1 MLGGFGAFSSN
12 NPSSNNGS
20 QQFNTMG
27 STGNSIPNMGTN
39 SFGGNGLSTNSFGG
53 NGLGTNTMGGNT
65 FGTNPL
71 GGNGLST
78 NAFGGNT
85 FGTNSLGGNGLS
97 TNTMGGNGLGTNTF
111 GGNGLGTNTFGGN
124 GLGTNMIGGNGLGTN
139 SLGGNG
145 LGTNTMGGNT
155 FGTNSLGGNTF
166 GTNSLGGNGLG
177 TNVMGGNG
185 LGTNM
190 MGGNGLG
197 TNMMGG
203 NTFGTNGQGTNTGI
217 GTPTP
222 QDFTKSR
229 FPTESIKNRESIQ
242 IIPESN
248 KIKREKKKQE
258 VTTPTII
265 NETNENKSKLDDV
278 FDLSRKNT
286 TNEQPLFLRRF
297 NQTFNS
303 PYRRNGMV
311 PLIRPSY
318 INNSTQR
325 QSIYSCNPIGTLNP
339 SYNCNINNSIVT
351 SIPGNI
357 SRNSILPNTTI
368 NNQTSI
374 LFNNNQQ
381 SVLYGLNQGNNSILS
396 NSPIVQNIKEYA
408 IILSNLTIQ
417 DTPLIINVL
426 SQFGVIVNVIEWKN
440 GVKVIFAD
448 ETVVNYLIDMKKIMI
463 AGKMCYISD
472 PNESFLLKL
481 FDGQTWK
488 SLFSNLFNF
497 LHSIWN

>member
-39 SFGGNGLSTNSFGG
+39 SFGGNGL
-53 NGLGTNTMGGNT
+53 GTNT
-65 FGTNPL
+65 
-71 GGNGLST
+71 
-78 NAFGGNT
+78 FGGST
-85 FGTNSLGGNGLS
+85 FGTNSLGGNGL
-97 TNTMGGNGLGTNTF
+97 
-111 GGNGLGTNTFGGN
+111 
-124 GLGTNMIGGNGLGTN
+124 
-139 SLGGNG
+139 
-145 LGTNTMGGNT
+145 
-155 FGTNSLGGNTF
+155 GTNSLGGNTF

-177 TNVMGGNG
+177 TNTLGGNG
-185 LGTNM
+185 LGTNTF
-190 MGGNGLG
+190 GGNGLG
-197 TNMMGG
+197 TNTMGG
-203 NTFGTNGQGTNTGI
+203 NNTLGTNTLGGNTIGINGQGTNTGTGI
-217 GTPTP
+217 GTSTP

-325 QSIYSCNPIGTLNP
+325 QSIYSCSPIGTLNP

-351 SIPGNI
+351 SIPGNT

-374 LFNNNQQ
+374 LFNNNNQQ

>member
-1 MLGGFGAFSSN
+1 MFGGFGGFSSN
-12 NPSSNNGS
+12 NPSSTNGS

-27 STGNSIPNMGTN
+27 NTSNSIPNMGTN
-39 SFGGNGLSTNSFGG
+39 TFGGNGT
-53 NGLGTNTMGGNT
+53 GTN
-65 FGTNPL
+65 L
-71 GGNGLST
+71 
-78 NAFGGNT
+78 
-85 FGTNSLGGNGLS
+85 
-97 TNTMGGNGLGTNTF
+97 F

-124 GLGTNMIGGNGLGTN
+124 GLGT
-139 SLGGNG
+139 SSF
-145 LGTNTMGGNT
+145 GGNT
-155 FGTNSLGGNTF
+155 FGTNSLGGSGLGTNTLGTNTLGTNTLGTNAFGGNTLGTNTF
-166 GTNSLGGNGLG
+166 GGNTLGTNTFGGNTLGTNSLGTNTLGTNSLGGNG
-177 TNVMGGNG
+177 V
-185 LGTNM
+185 
-190 MGGNGLG
+190 
-197 TNMMGG
+197 
-203 NTFGTNGQGTNTGI
+203 GTNTGPVI
-217 GTPTP
+217 GTTTP

-258 VTTPTII
+258 VATPTII
-265 NETNENKSKLDDV
+265 NETNEKKSKLDDV
-278 FDLSRKNT
+278 FDLSRKST

-303 PYRRNGMV
+303 PYRGNGMV

-318 INNSTQR
+318 INNPTQR
-325 QSIYSCNPIGTLNP
+325 QSIYSCSPIGTLNP
-339 SYNCNINNSIVT
+339 SYNCNINNSIVN

-381 SVLYGLNQGNNSILS
+381 SVLYGLNQGNNSTLP
-396 NSPIVQNIKEYA
+396 NNPIVQNIKEYA
-408 IILSNLTIQ
+408 IVLSNLTIQ

-426 SQFGVIVNVIEWKN
+426 SQFGVIVNVIESKN

-448 ETVVNYLIDMKKIMI
+448 ETVVNYLINMKKIMI
-463 AGKMCYISD
+463 AGKTCYISD

-497 LHSIWN
+497 LYSIWN